1 MSNTTYSFQDLNAN
15 FSHPSVGQISMNGE
29 GIGSI
34 TITRANDVTAHDV
47 SADGSVMIS
56 KIKSKNGTI
65 AISVQQSSPLN
76 KWLDRVYNYLE
87 VASSSEWAK
96 ASIILR
102 HLTLGEGTVCTGVS
116 FQKRAD
122 KPYQAQGQQVTWNL
136 MAANIDDN

>member
-1 MSNTTYSFQDLNAN
+1 MSDTVYSFQDLNCS
-15 FSHPSVGQISMNGE
+15 FTHPSVGQISMNGE

-34 TITRANDVTAHDV
+34 TITRANDVTSHDV

-56 KIKSKNGTI
+56 KIKSKNGTV

-76 KWLDRVYNYLE
+76 KWLDRLYNYLE

-102 HLTLGEGTVCTGVS
+102 HLTLGEGTVCTGVT

>member
-1 MSNTTYSFQDLNAN
+1 MITTYSFQDLNAS
-15 FSHPSVGQISMNGE
+15 FSHPGVGQFSMNGE

-47 SADGSVMIS
+47 SADGSVMVS

-76 KWLDRVYNYLE
+76 KWLDKLYNYLE
-87 VASSSEWAK
+87 VAPSSEWAR
-96 ASIILR
+96 ASMILR